1 LAPGQGRTVLEMAQH
16 VYSSIGGL
24 LVDAL
29 DRSTTPS
36 VRFSVEGEQSDRVGA
51 PAGAKSTV

>member
-1 LAPGQGRTVLEMAQH
+1 MAQH